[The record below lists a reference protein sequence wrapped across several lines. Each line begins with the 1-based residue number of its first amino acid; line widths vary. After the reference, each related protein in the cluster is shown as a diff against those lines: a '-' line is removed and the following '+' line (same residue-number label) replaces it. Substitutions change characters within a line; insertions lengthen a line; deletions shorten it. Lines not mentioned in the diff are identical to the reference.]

1 MQQKKQLVKR
11 PRGTKYIR
19 DKKEAGHQRAVG
31 KRGGGGLRAEDEENT
46 HRAAV

>member
-19 DKKEAGHQRAVG
+19 DKKEAGHRRAMG
-31 KRGGGGLRAEDEENT
+31 KRGGVGLRAEGKENT
-46 HRAAV
+46 HGAAV